1 MGDLVI
7 TYNYTKVDGFVM
19 SDKERPLGI
28 TILGALWIILG
39 LLYFA
44 IGMGFAFMGVV
55 LSGLLGTLGG
65 VFVLIGIVDFVLG
78 VGCFMAWPL
87 IWTVSV
93 AFTVLHIIIGIVSL
107 LTTGIG
113 ALLGLI
119 IPFIILYY
127 LLQPHV
133 KAYFGKS

>member
-1 MGDLVI
+1 M
-7 TYNYTKVDGFVM
+7 
-19 SDKERPLGI
+19 
-28 TILGALWIILG
+28 
-39 LLYFA
+39 LYFA
-44 IGMGFAFMGVV
+44 IGMGFSVIGVV
-55 LSGLLGTLGG
+55 YSGFIGTLGG
-65 VFVLIGIVDFVLG
+65 VMVLIGLVDFVLG
-78 VGCFMAWPL
+78 VGCFMAWPWV
-87 IWTVSV
+87 WTVSV
-93 AFTVLHIIIGIVSL
+93 AFTVLHLIIGIVSL

>member
-1 MGDLVI
+1 M
-7 TYNYTKVDGFVM
+7 T
-19 SDKERPLGI
+19 ERPLGI

-55 LSGLLGTLGG
+55 ISGLLGSLGG
-65 VFVLIGIVDFVLG
+65 ILILVGLVDFVLG
-78 VGCFMAWPL
+78 IGCYMAWPWV
-87 IWTVSV
+87 WTVSV
-93 AFTVLHIIIGIVSL
+93 VFTALHILIGIASL

-119 IPFIILYY
+119 IPFIIIYY
-127 LLQPHV
+127 LFQPHV
-133 KAYFGKS
+133 KAYFGKT